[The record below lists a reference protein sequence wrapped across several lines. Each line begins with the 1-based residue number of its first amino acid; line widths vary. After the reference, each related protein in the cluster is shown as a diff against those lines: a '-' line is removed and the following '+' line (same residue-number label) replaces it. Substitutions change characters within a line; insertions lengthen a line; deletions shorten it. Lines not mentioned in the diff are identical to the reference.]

1 MMDKQLPWLY
11 LLKQIR
17 MMAVVYRE
25 ITDVFICSSVVLQ
38 MLTESARQGHVEY
51 ELGISHSQIMF

>member
-1 MMDKQLPWLY
+1 
-11 LLKQIR
+11 
-17 MMAVVYRE
+17 MMAVVYGE

-51 ELGISHSQIMF
+51 ELDISHSKIMF